1 MSEIIT
7 KLIIRLLGFFQ
18 DETSPPNTTN
28 SHTLTPIS
36 ELPKTTPKTPTPKTP
51 TPKLTP
57 KSTLTKFCPGC
68 NYIKTEKQQCPC
80 WGCD

>member
-36 ELPKTTPKTPTPKTP
+36 ELPKTTPKTPTPK
-51 TPKLTP
+51 LTP